1 MSSTQVECVQSF
13 FAKLPDE
20 KIIELRNGTDK
31 VREAILVSVFRP
43 CAQLK

>member
-1 MSSTQVECVQSF
+1 MSSTQVACVQTF
-13 FAKLPDE
+13 FEKLPDK

-31 VREAILVSVFRP
+31 LREGILVSVFRP